1 MSSEN
6 WRTGYGR
13 QRRYIKSGQWVM
25 GQDFEG
31 KELRKQFLGYK
42 IELMSTFEWT

>member
-1 MSSEN
+1 MSQEN
-6 WRTGYGR
+6 WRTG
-13 QRRYIKSGQWVM
+13 YIKSGQWVM

-42 IELMSTFEWT
+42 IEL